1 VTTVYALAYL
11 LAAVLFILGLKQL
24 SSPRTARNGNYTAAA
39 GMVVALAATVPQLHF
54 TGAGAIIVLIGVIVG
69 GGVGTIGARQV
80 KMTAIPQM
88 VALFNGAGGG
98 AAALVAVS
106 ELLKFGSHPPI
117 NEALPSVFSI
127 VIGSVSFAG
136 SLVAFAK
143 LQELMTGTPI
153 TYPGQQLVNGL
164 IAAAIIGFVIAVL
177 AIASIPFSF
186 LSLMVLALILGVA
199 FVLPIGGAD
208 MPVVI
213 SLLNAFTGL
222 AVAATGFTL
231 NNFALIVAGTLVGAS
246 GSLLTKLMS
255 DAMGRSLG
263 NVLFGAFGQVRTG
276 AGAAVAGAQGRTVRT
291 ASIED
296 LATLLA
302 YSRRVIVVPG
312 YGLAVAQ
319 AQHAVREL
327 ADLLEKKGVEVN
339 YAIHPVAGRM
349 PGHMNV
355 LLAEANVPYEQLK
368 EMDEINDEFKDADV
382 VLVVGAND
390 VVNPAARTSPGS
402 PIYGMPILNADQA
415 KNIVF
420 LKRSMRPGF
429 AGIDNDL
436 LYDPKTIMLF
446 GDAKDSLTKL
456 VTAVK
461 AA

>member
-1 VTTVYALAYL
+1 MNLAIALAYL

-24 SSPRTARNGNYTAAA
+24 SSPKGARNGNFTAAA
-39 GMVVALAATVPQLHF
+39 GMVIALGATLPLLHF
-54 TGAGAIIVLIGVIVG
+54 TTAGLVIIGVGVAIGALIGAF
-69 GGVGTIGARQV
+69 GARMV

-88 VALFNGAGGG
+88 VALFNGVGGG

-106 ELLKFGSHPPI
+106 ELLTFGTRPPFA
-117 NEALPSVFSI
+117 EAFPSVFSI
-127 VIGSVSFAG
+127 VIGSISFAG
-136 SLVAFAK
+136 SMVAFAK

-164 IAAAIIGFVIAVL
+164 LAALIFGFVVAVL
-177 AIASIPFSF
+177 VIASIPFSF
-186 LSLMVLALILGVA
+186 VALMVLALILGVA

-222 AVAATGFTL
+222 AVAASGFTL

-263 NVLFGAFGQVRTG
+263 NVLFGAFGKVRTG
-276 AGAAVAGAQGRTVRT
+276 TAAAGGKEARSVRAGSA
-291 ASIED
+291 ED

-302 YSRRVIVVPG
+302 YSRRVIIVPG

-327 ADLLEKKGVEVN
+327 ADLLEKRGVEVN

-368 EMDEINDEFKDADV
+368 EMDEINDQFRDADV

-390 VVNPAARTSPGS
+390 VVNPAARSSPGS

-420 LKRSMRPGF
+420 MKRSMRPGF

-436 LYDPKTIMLF
+436 MYDPKTIMFF